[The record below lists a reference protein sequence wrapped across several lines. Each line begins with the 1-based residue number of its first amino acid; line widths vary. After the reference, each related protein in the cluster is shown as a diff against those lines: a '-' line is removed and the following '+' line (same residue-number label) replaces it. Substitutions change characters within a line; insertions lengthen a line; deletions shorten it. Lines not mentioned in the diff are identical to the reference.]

1 MVLVEG
7 RFRPKWRVPLDNIGL
22 GLSLGLVIG
31 VALQK
36 IKDKRA

>member
-22 GLSLGLVIG
+22 GLVIG